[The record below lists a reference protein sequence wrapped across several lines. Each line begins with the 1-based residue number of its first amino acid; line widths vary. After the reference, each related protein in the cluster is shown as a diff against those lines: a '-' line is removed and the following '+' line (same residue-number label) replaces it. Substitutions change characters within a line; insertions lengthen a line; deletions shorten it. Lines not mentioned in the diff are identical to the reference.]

1 MLKAVVFAAM
11 LPMAICY
18 AQADRAA
25 VTGTIT
31 DQSHLAMASA
41 HVRLV
46 YPGTGLRRESSS
58 SPSGVYHIGGL
69 PIGECYLEVSSPGF
83 RSSGPMCFLE
93 VGRRGHWT
101 CPGDRRCRVHRRGA
115 SRSGRTTY
123 STVSVSS
130 LTSSQQL
137 NNCR

>member
-41 HVRLV
+41 HVRWYTPAQGCGV
-46 YPGTGLRRESSS
+46 NRYLR
-58 SPSGVYHIGGL
+58 L
-69 PIGECYLEVSSPGF
+69 PAFTTLAGC
-83 RSSGPMCFLE
+83 RS
-93 VGRRGHWT
+93 
-101 CPGDRRCRVHRRGA
+101 A
-115 SRSGRTTY
+115 SAIWR
-123 STVSVSS
+123 
-130 LTSSQQL
+130 
-137 NNCR
+137 